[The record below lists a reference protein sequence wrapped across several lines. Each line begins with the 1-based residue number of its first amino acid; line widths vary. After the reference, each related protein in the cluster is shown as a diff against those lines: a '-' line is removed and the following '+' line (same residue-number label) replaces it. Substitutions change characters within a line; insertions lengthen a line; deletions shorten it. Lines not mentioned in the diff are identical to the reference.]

1 MDNYYFIIIKKSGNA
16 VIRLLVFKLRDFF
29 IIKNKGDIIKK
40 KKKLLATGLAAIMV
54 MGLVGCSSSKSSSS
68 SASSDASSSAAKTEK
83 LQQIKDAGV
92 LKVGTSAEYSPYE
105 FHKVV
110 DGEDKIVGFDDFLVQ
125 EIAKDMG
132 VKVEYEDMD
141 FDGLLGALQADKVD
155 IVLAGMTP
163 DEKRK
168 KSVDFSDIYYTNS
181 NVCIV
186 AKGKEDTIKKSEDL
200 KDLKVG
206 VQKGTTQADYVTN
219 TLGIS
224 DATQLKKIPD
234 LMLELQNGK
243 IDVIV
248 TGKAVAEIN
257 VKKYDNI
264 AIGNTTVG
272 DEVAETAAAAIKK
285 SSKDVDNTSFV
296 KSVNDTIKR
305 LQDSGDMDK
314 YMQEALKLAE

>member
-1 MDNYYFIIIKKSGNA
+1 M
-16 VIRLLVFKLRDFF
+16 KL
-29 IIKNKGDIIKK
+29 
-40 KKKLLATGLAAIMV
+40 KKLLATGLAAIMV
-54 MGLVGCSSSKSSSS
+54 MGLVGCSSSKGSSS

-200 KDLKVG
+200 KGLKVG

-285 SSKDVDNTSFV
+285 SSNGVDNTSFV

-314 YMQEALKLAE
+314 YMQDALKLAE

>member
-1 MDNYYFIIIKKSGNA
+1 M
-16 VIRLLVFKLRDFF
+16 KL
-29 IIKNKGDIIKK
+29 
-40 KKKLLATGLAAIMV
+40 KKLLATGLATIMV
-54 MGLVGCSSSKSSSS
+54 MGLVGCSSSKGSSS

-285 SSKDVDNTSFV
+285 SSNGVDNTSFV

>member
-1 MDNYYFIIIKKSGNA
+1 M
-16 VIRLLVFKLRDFF
+16 KL
-29 IIKNKGDIIKK
+29 
-40 KKKLLATGLAAIMV
+40 KKLLATGLAAIMV
-54 MGLVGCSSSKSSSS
+54 MGLVGCSSSKGSSS

-141 FDGLLGALQADKVD
+141 FDGLLGALQVDKVD

-285 SSKDVDNTSFV
+285 SSNGVDNTSFV

-314 YMQEALKLAE
+314 YMQDALKLAE

>member
-1 MDNYYFIIIKKSGNA
+1 M
-16 VIRLLVFKLRDFF
+16 KL
-29 IIKNKGDIIKK
+29 
-40 KKKLLATGLAAIMV
+40 KKLLATGLAAIMV
-54 MGLVGCSSSKSSSS
+54 MGLVGCSSSKGSSS

-110 DGEDKIVGFDDFLVQ
+110 DGEDKIVGFDDFVVQ

-186 AKGKEDTIKKSEDL
+186 TKGKEDTIKKSEDL

-272 DEVAETAAAAIKK
+272 DEVAETSAAAIKK
-285 SSKDVDNTSFV
+285 SGNGVDNTSFV

>member
-1 MDNYYFIIIKKSGNA
+1 M
-16 VIRLLVFKLRDFF
+16 KL
-29 IIKNKGDIIKK
+29 
-40 KKKLLATGLAAIMV
+40 KKLLATGLAAIMV
-54 MGLVGCSSSKSSSS
+54 MGLVGCSSSKGSSS

-110 DGEDKIVGFDDFLVQ
+110 DGEDKIVGFDDFVVQ

-186 AKGKEDTIKKSEDL
+186 TKGKEDTIKKSEDL

-285 SSKDVDNTSFV
+285 SSNGVDNTSFV

>member
-1 MDNYYFIIIKKSGNA
+1 M
-16 VIRLLVFKLRDFF
+16 KL
-29 IIKNKGDIIKK
+29 
-40 KKKLLATGLAAIMV
+40 KKLLATGLAAIMV
-54 MGLVGCSSSKSSSS
+54 MGLVGCSSSKGSSS
-68 SASSDASSSAAKTEK
+68 SASSDVSSSAAKTEK

-272 DEVAETAAAAIKK
+272 DEVAETSAAAIKK
-285 SSKDVDNTSFV
+285 SGNGVDNTSFV

-314 YMQEALKLAE
+314 YMQDALKLAE

>member
-1 MDNYYFIIIKKSGNA
+1 M
-16 VIRLLVFKLRDFF
+16 KL
-29 IIKNKGDIIKK
+29 
-40 KKKLLATGLAAIMV
+40 KKLLATGLATIMV
-54 MGLVGCSSSKSSSS
+54 MGLVGCSSSKGSSS

-125 EIAKDMG
+125 EISKDMG

-200 KDLKVG
+200 KGLKVG

-272 DEVAETAAAAIKK
+272 DEVAETSAAAIKK
-285 SSKDVDNTSFV
+285 SGNGVDNTSFV

-314 YMQEALKLAE
+314 YMQDALKLAE

>member
-1 MDNYYFIIIKKSGNA
+1 M
-16 VIRLLVFKLRDFF
+16 KL
-29 IIKNKGDIIKK
+29 
-40 KKKLLATGLAAIMV
+40 KKLLATGLAAIMV
-54 MGLVGCSSSKSSSS
+54 MGLVGCSSSKGSSS

-285 SSKDVDNTSFV
+285 SSNGVDNTSFI

-314 YMQEALKLAE
+314 YMQDALKLAE

>member
-1 MDNYYFIIIKKSGNA
+1 M
-16 VIRLLVFKLRDFF
+16 KL
-29 IIKNKGDIIKK
+29 
-40 KKKLLATGLAAIMV
+40 KKLLATGLAAIMV
-54 MGLVGCSSSKSSSS
+54 MGLVGCSSSKGSSS

-168 KSVDFSDIYYTNS
+168 KSVDFSEIYYTNS

-272 DEVAETAAAAIKK
+272 DEVAETAAAVIKK
-285 SSKDVDNTSFV
+285 SGNGVDNTSFV
-296 KSVNDTIKR
+296 KSINDTIKR

-314 YMQEALKLAE
+314 YMQDALKLAE

>member
-1 MDNYYFIIIKKSGNA
+1 M
-16 VIRLLVFKLRDFF
+16 KL
-29 IIKNKGDIIKK
+29 
-40 KKKLLATGLAAIMV
+40 KKLLATGLAAIMV
-54 MGLVGCSSSKSSSS
+54 MGLVGCSSSKGSSS

-92 LKVGTSAEYSPYE
+92 LKGGTSAEYSPYE

-224 DATQLKKIPD
+224 DATQFKKIPD

-285 SSKDVDNTSFV
+285 SSNGVDNTSFV

-314 YMQEALKLAE
+314 YMQDALKLAE

>member
-1 MDNYYFIIIKKSGNA
+1 M
-16 VIRLLVFKLRDFF
+16 KL
-29 IIKNKGDIIKK
+29 
-40 KKKLLATGLAAIMV
+40 KKLLATGLAAIMV
-54 MGLVGCSSSKSSSS
+54 MGLVGCSSSKGSSS

-105 FHKVV
+105 FHKVG

-272 DEVAETAAAAIKK
+272 DEVAETSAAAIKK
-285 SSKDVDNTSFV
+285 SGNGVDNTSFV

-314 YMQEALKLAE
+314 YMQDALKLAE